1 MSNFNA
7 YSQYYDLF
15 YQDKNTLGECEY
27 VIEQLSHF
35 AVPGQNLL
43 ELGAGSGRHG
53 KVFKELGWIWTGI
66 ERSPSMVALAQADGL
81 NAQHGE
87 IENFRL
93 NTQYSAVLSLFHVI
107 SYLTEN
113 QVLNATF
120 RNAYEH
126 LVPGGLFLF
135 DVWYSPAVYF
145 QHPEYRVRQV
155 ENSAVHIQ
163 RSATPKID
171 WNKNLVEVIYDIEV
185 RSKQDGRVEYFKEQ
199 HPMRHFSLP
208 ELQLLATYAG
218 FTWLHAEE
226 WMTGNQPGEDTWGV
240 CCILK
245 KP

>member
-27 VIEQLSHF
+27 VIDQLSRC

-53 KVFKELGWIWTGI
+53 KVFKELGWNWSGI
-66 ERSPSMVALAQADGL
+66 ERSPAMVALAQTEGL
-81 NAQHGE
+81 NAQQGE
-87 IENFRL
+87 IEHFQL
-93 NTQYSAVLSLFHVI
+93 DAQYSAVLSLFHVI
-107 SYLTEN
+107 SYLTSN
-113 QVLNATF
+113 QALNAAF
-120 RNAYEH
+120 HNAYQH

-145 QHPEYRVRQV
+145 QRPEYRVREV
-155 ENSAVHIQ
+155 ENKEVHIQ
-163 RSATPKID
+163 RSATPKVD

-185 RSKQDGRVEYFKEQ
+185 QSKLDGSIEQFKEH

-226 WMTGNQPGEDTWGV
+226 WMTSNQPSENTWGV
-240 CCILK
+240 CCILQK
-245 KP
+245 G